1 MAIVPS
7 FEKLK
12 MLLAEVQTALGT
24 KATPAAA
31 DFVTVDD
38 TFSLE
43 YKKEFADQALAQGIF
58 GNPQG
63 VAGSSM
69 VDCKVS
75 LPIIPTGSATVPTVG
90 KFLNCCGMTYALA
103 TKKHS
108 WVPSNAVSTDYKDMT
123 LWGYTGD
130 KTAGDSIITKAHS
143 VMFDYEIA
151 GEVGKPVVCTFTGKG
166 VPDGVPAAGTYLTDS
181 IAAIA
186 GAPPA
191 MLKNATQTINGI
203 AFTILKFSVKGG
215 NDVQLIKNMSDDSGY
230 LQSMITNKKAEW
242 TATVYIEDQSAKNP
256 FTGMAAGTLAT
267 TTIKFGNA
275 TDYLVSITSGT
286 SKSEIRD
293 IKMGN
298 DNGLQ
303 TYDFTGTFVDNDFTI
318 AINDA

>member
-1 MAIVPS
+1 MVPS

-12 MLLAEVQTALGT
+12 LLTAKVQSALGS

-38 TFSLE
+38 TFELT

-63 VAGSSM
+63 VAGSSS
-69 VDCKVS
+69 VECKVS

-90 KFLNCCGMTYALA
+90 KFLNCCGMVYALA
-103 TKKHS
+103 TSKHS
-108 WVPSNAVSTDYKDMT
+108 WAPTSVIPANWQDCT
-123 LWGYTGD
+123 LWGYSGD
-130 KTAGDSIITKAHS
+130 KTAGDAIITKAHS

-191 MLKNATQTINGI
+191 MLKNATQSINGVTM
-203 AFTILKFSVKGG
+203 TILKFSVKGG

-242 TATVYIEDQSAKNP
+242 SATVYIEDQSAKNP

-275 TDYLVSITSGT
+275 TNYLVSITSG
-286 SKSEIRD
+286 SNKSEIRD
-293 IKMGN
+293 IKVGN

-303 TYDFTGTFVDNDFTI
+303 TYEITGTFVDNDFTI
-318 AINDA
+318 AINDAT